1 MYKIINIY
9 LSVYRLTIMAGPHR
23 YIMYF
28 AVLISFM
35 NALTDGLLTFGLIGL
50 ASSFF
55 DANILPEVFIKFTCN
70 VRNFF

>member
-1 MYKIINIY
+1 MYKIKNIY

-28 AVLISFM
+28 AVVISFM

-50 ASSFF
+50 ATDEKFF
-55 DANILPEVFIKFTCN
+55 LNKDLDIKRVSCTF
-70 VRNFF
+70 